1 MTEQFDFNGH
11 GEMIFVDKPRD
22 WTSFD
27 VVRKVRN
34 LFHIK
39 KIGHAGTLDPM
50 ATGLLILCTGPRTK
64 ELNGLIDKDKTYS
77 GSFEIGIETPSYDL
91 ETEVSER
98 REWSHVTENEVRRTV
113 AGFTGEQAQI
123 PPMYSAVKHKGRA
136 LYKYAR
142 AGKSI
147 ERSPRQVVV
156 HSFEVR
162 RIVLPSVDFDLRCSK
177 GTYVRSLIHDIGRTL
192 GTGAVLTSLRRETIG
207 GWHVDDAYSI
217 DDLVRIRDGER
228 SSGTSPHGTVAH
240 A

>member
-1 MTEQFDFNGH
+1 MTGRFDFNGH
-11 GEMIFVDKPRD
+11 GEMIFVDKPQN

-34 LFHIK
+34 LFHIR

-64 ELNGLIDKDKTYS
+64 DLNGLIGQDKTYS
-77 GSFEIGIETPSYDL
+77 GSFEIGIQTPSYDL
-91 ETEVSER
+91 ETDVSER
-98 REWSHVTENEVRRTV
+98 LPWSHVTPDSLRETV
-113 AGFTGEQAQI
+113 ASFEGDQEQL
-123 PPMYSAVKHKGRA
+123 PPMYSAVKHKGKA

-156 HSFEVR
+156 HSFRVTG
-162 RIVLPSVDFDLRCSK
+162 ISLPAVDFSLRCSK
-177 GTYVRSLIHDIGRTL
+177 GTYVRSLIHDIGQTL

-207 GWHVDDAYSI
+207 DWHVNDAYSI
-217 DDLVRIRDGER
+217 EDLVRMRDEEL
-228 SSGTSPHGTVAH
+228 SPGTGSHDPVVNA
-240 A
+240 